1 MADNFDGLPIVRNNE
16 SRLRTTR
23 ISNIAIY
30 AIFCLILC
38 AAISQNVEKYFSRP
52 IPLIVSIF
60 AFGLSAL
67 FISYCY
73 LERSP
78 EVDKLVIDEAGIHV
92 SRHGVVSDYLWPDV
106 ASVKKVPVKTAA
118 RAGPRFALKINRR
131 GVVFI
136 PDDGV
141 DQIGDEFGFDQD
153 NLKDIMER
161 CIKRWG
167 PDPQS

>member
-1 MADNFDGLPIVRNNE
+1 L
-16 SRLRTTR
+16 
-23 ISNIAIY
+23 
-30 AIFCLILC
+30 CLILS
-38 AAISQNVEKYFSRP
+38 AAISQNVEKYFRQP
-52 IPLIVSIF
+52 IPLIVSIL
-60 AFGLSAL
+60 AFGLSVL
-67 FISYCY
+67 FLAYCC
-73 LERSP
+73 LERRP
-78 EVDKLVIDEAGIHV
+78 EVDKLVIDETGIHV
-92 SRHGVVSDYLWPDV
+92 SRHSVVTDYLWADV

-153 NLKDIMER
+153 NLQEIMER